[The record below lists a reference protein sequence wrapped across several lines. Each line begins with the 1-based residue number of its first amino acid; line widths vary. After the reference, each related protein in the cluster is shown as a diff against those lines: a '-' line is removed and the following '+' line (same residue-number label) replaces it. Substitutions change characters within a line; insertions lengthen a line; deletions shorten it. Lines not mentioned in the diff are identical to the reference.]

1 MAKRHRFLTGDGE
14 HAVEVER
21 TPEGATVAVDGGEP
35 IAVELI
41 GARAPGFVSYFAG
54 GRQRRAY
61 VARRGGGAFEV
72 TIGERRFL
80 VQPTSARRGRHVV
93 GGADDAPGRI
103 TAPLAGVVVEVRAA
117 VGDVLEAGA
126 TVLVLEA
133 MKMQNEVQIPHDGAI
148 TAVHASPG
156 DNVDKGALLVEYEP
170 AGE

>member
-1 MAKRHRFLTGDGE
+1 MAKRHRFLTGDDE
-14 HAVEVER
+14 HAVEVDR
-21 TPEGATVAVDGGEP
+21 APGGVAVTVDDGEP
-35 IAVELI
+35 IAVELVE
-41 GARAPGFVSYFAG
+41 ARAPGFVSWFAD

-61 VARRGGGAFEV
+61 VARRGGAFEV

-80 VQPTSARRGRHVV
+80 VQPASARRGRHVV
-93 GGADDAPGRI
+93 GGAEDAPGRI

-117 VGDVLEAGA
+117 AGDVLEAGA

-148 TAVHASPG
+148 TAVHAAAG